1 MKVKNIIYVIAL
13 AIITISCN
21 DYSKKAKENNSP
33 IVISGNVQVND
44 SLPLE
49 KITFYGYDMVYKKT
63 ILQDVALEENGD
75 FKTSISLPYPSTLTI
90 YGNNTFQIL
99 AIPGD
104 SIIFKYTVSKEEGVF
119 KNSLKFEGKT
129 AVTQQ
134 KLQDYLNNNPLQT
147 DEFYDQESTLDYT
160 DLQNLIDEQS
170 KPLKK
175 YYAEHLKDTK
185 TNKFLR
191 DYITADEKFAVIN
204 LKMDYA
210 SFAAYYAKKVP
221 KMDSPYYKELNNL
234 PRLEEEDL
242 VNTNTVNSILYN
254 HHSFAAKEVEK
265 KFPESTPQQ
274 INQLIVKNAVKEG
287 SYFSKQTV
295 AMLVMEDLNN
305 HSVEL
310 YENNETD
317 IEKYLNDDTLIAV
330 MKETYATT
338 KNLIDNPQIPDE
350 ADLLTFE
357 TTDASQFLDEII
369 KNANGKVIYID
380 NWATWC
386 GPCKAEFKEAS
397 PALHEKFKDD
407 VEFVYLCHASE
418 EKAYLPSIAQY
429 QIKGKHYFL
438 TKEQEAVIQQQIQL
452 EGFPTYTIFDKKGNR
467 VISDYIHRPSYGPTA
482 DVLTKLINE
491 EDSNDLSV
499 SKSL

>member
-1 MKVKNIIYVIAL
+1 MVKNIIYAL
-13 AIITISCN
+13 ALFIITSSCN
-21 DYSKKAKENNSP
+21 DYSAKAKENNSP
-33 IVISGNVQVND
+33 IVISGNVQVTD

-49 KITFYGYDMVYKKT
+49 KITLYGYDMVYKKT
-63 ILQDVALEENGD
+63 ILQDITLEENGD
-75 FKTSISLPYPSTLTI
+75 FKTTISLPYPSALTI

-104 SIIFKYTVSKEEGVF
+104 SIVFNYTDSKEDGVF

-134 KLQDYLNNNPLQT
+134 KLQDYINNNPLQT
-147 DEFYDQESTLDYT
+147 DDFYDPESALDYT
-160 DLQNLIDEQS
+160 DLQNQIDEQS

-175 YYAEHLKDTK
+175 YYAELLKDTK

-191 DYITADEKFAVIN
+191 DYITADQKFAVIN

-210 SFAAYYAKKVP
+210 SFAAYYGKKVP

-242 VNTNTVNSILYN
+242 VNTKTVNSILYN
-254 HHSFAAKEVEK
+254 HHSFASREVEK
-265 KFPESTPQQ
+265 KFPEATPQE
-274 INQLIVKNAVKEG
+274 INQIIVKNAVREG

-295 AMLVMEDLNN
+295 AMLVMEDLYNQ
-305 HSVEL
+305 SVKL
-310 YENNETD
+310 YENNKAD
-317 IEKYLNDDTLIAV
+317 IEKYLNDDSFITII
-330 MKETYATT
+330 KETYATT
-338 KNLIDNPQIPDE
+338 KDLINNPQIPDE
-350 ADLLTFE
+350 AELLTFE

-438 TKEQEAVIQQQIQL
+438 TKEQETVIQQQIQL
-452 EGFPTYTIFDKKGNR
+452 EGFPTYTIFDKKGNL

-482 DVLTKLINE
+482 AVLTKLINE
-491 EDSNDLSV
+491 EDIKDLSNTN
-499 SKSL
+499 SL